1 MYIRTPDDLIEVL
14 KAQKENVTQ
23 YQAEVGA
30 TAQDITDITEALENS
45 EAIKAFVE
53 SVFTDKETSVQLK
66 DTYFKGPVNS
76 PVGAVSVFQV
86 FVWPQAP
93 PVAGQIPI
101 ANTRSRRFLNS
112 PTITEEAIVA
122 MMLRAEPAPPPPA
135 PKPTGEAHAAQ
146 SGYAAAVIVGNRS
159 GSDRWK
165 LMGRTASTEPWVMID
180 SFTDKSGNFAYAGTN
195 DTPLKLELQIQLMK
209 KDQPFGPPSDTFYV
223 TLNP

>member
-14 KAQKENVTQ
+14 TAQNANVSL

-30 TAQDITDITEALENS
+30 TGQDIADIGNTLLNAV
-45 EAIKAFVE
+45 AIKTFVE

-76 PVGAVSVFQV
+76 TMGAVPVFQV
-86 FVWPQAP
+86 FAWPKT

-101 ANTRSRRFLNS
+101 ANTRNRRFLNS

-122 MMLRAEPAPPPPA
+122 LMLRTEPAPPPPA

-146 SGYAAAVIVGNRS
+146 SGYAAAVIVGNRA

-165 LMGRTASTEPWVMID
+165 LMGRASSTEPWTMID
-180 SFTDKSGNFAYAGTN
+180 SFTDKSGNFVYAGTN
-195 DTPLKLELQIQLMK
+195 DAPIKLELQIQLMK
-209 KDQPFGPPSDTFYV
+209 KDQPYGPASDTFYV